1 MKRTEDEIKLQRII
15 ERYEDD
21 KEVAK
26 YAGMGLTLEG
36 YEILVKQA
44 KQAQE
49 MRREISRLK
58 RNEEVRK
65 KRIAQLESAIRR
77 VVHE

>member
-1 MKRTEDEIKLQRII
+1 MKRTEDEIKLQKII

-26 YAGMGLTLEG
+26 YAGMEMTLEN
-36 YEILVKQA
+36 YEFLVEQA

-49 MRREISRLK
+49 LRKTISWGVSCSRCSNQLADEWEI
-58 RNEEVRK
+58 
-65 KRIAQLESAIRR
+65 
-77 VVHE
+77 VH